1 MWALTAAFQF
11 AEGLI
16 VPLLATDAPMFAVG
30 FEGISSGSPSEVSL
44 GILPAVYS
52 LTSVLYLVGG
62 VLFGVATFRAGILPR
77 WAGGGLA
84 VGTVA
89 PLVLSLL
96 LPHEFIRLA
105 AVPVGIAVA
114 LLGYAL
120 WSERRETQLLGDP
133 EITANNARF
142 VASPIPVTVHIVS
155 VTVFSLLGALQF
167 VPLLRRGRPNWHR
180 IAGRILVPAGLLVA
194 LTGLWMSAFYPRP
207 PGDGESLVV
216 VRLIVGSAMVLSIVL
231 AVLAIRRRDFASHGA
246 WMTRAYA
253 IALGAG
259 TQVFTIL
266 PWVVIF
272 GPIGVADELPRT
284 VLMTAAW
291 VINLAVA
298 EYVIRRRPSH
308 RSSRTSAGLVRRV
321 GADALA

>member
-1 MWALTAAFQF
+1 MTAVAASIPALPSTSRPAPRKTNAATQWLPPI
-11 AEGLI
+11 GLI
-16 VPLLATDAPMFAVG
+16 L
-30 FEGISSGSPSEVSL
+30 
-44 GILPAVYS
+44 
-52 LTSVLYLVGG
+52 
-62 VLFGVATFRAGILPR
+62 
-77 WAGGGLA
+77 
-84 VGTVA
+84 
-89 PLVLSLL
+89 LSLI
-96 LPHEFIRLA
+96 PIIAGAGRL
-105 AVPVGIAVA
+105 
-114 LLGYAL
+114 
-120 WSERRETQLLGDP
+120 TQLLGDP